1 MKIEIAGHDGIPL
14 EEIPTGT
21 YFVGRGRD
29 DAGCGVGGG
38 LWFKTSTHL
47 VGLQGSVYE
56 LSVVR
61 HEKFYGFRAFRKMLL
76 FEEE

>member
-21 YFVGRGRD
+21 YFLGTGRD
-29 DAGCGVGGG
+29 DGGAGAGGG

-47 VGLQGSVYE
+47 VGLKGSIYLISE
-56 LSVVR
+56 LR
-61 HEKFYGFRAFRKMLL
+61 HQKFYDFRIFRKMVL